1 MSDDLRPGSLPSRE
15 NTAPLVARYLLL
27 LAVIIA
33 ALRVLGRGWIGA
45 VTAGLVLAGI
55 LCTLLILLGSDRR
68 R

>member
-1 MSDDLRPGSLPSRE
+1 MRPRSLPSRG
-15 NTAPLVARYLLL
+15 NTAPLVALSLLL

-33 ALRVLGRGWIGA
+33 VLRVLGRGWISA
-45 VTAGLVLAGI
+45 VTAGLVLAGV